1 MLITWPE
8 PAVRIYTMLY
18 YEQFMLTI
26 YVGLIV
32 FDLRFQCRFKVSA
45 ASLIM
50 VLGSLVSP
58 GWVLELEIELTNF
71 NMDPIFSC

>member
-18 YEQFMLTI
+18 NEHFMLTML
-26 YVGLIV
+26 VLMCLISV
-32 FDLRFQCRFKVSA
+32 SNADLKYQLPVLSWF
-45 ASLIM
+45 
-50 VLGSLVSP
+50 LGSLVSP